1 MVNGALTPSRL
12 VIGTPVGLICPLPRQ
27 NECLNVST
35 ETLNHTTED
44 IEYLRHGDRPMTLR
58 LFRPAGTG
66 PFPAVPD
73 LHGGAWTEGDLNGC
87 QARDEV
93 LAEAGI
99 AAAALDFR
107 QAGDGYPTSLVD
119 INYAVRWLK
128 AHAAELN
135 VDADRIGVV
144 GQSSGG
150 HLAMLSAMRPR
161 DLRYAEIE
169 LDAGAQPVDASVRC
183 VGMLWPVINPLSRYR
198 RVRRLRDEENTPAW
212 VGNLPERHDLY
223 WISEQTMDEGNPML
237 ALERGETLEM
247 PPALWVQG
255 RPDPVHDY
263 RDPDSPLDLNE
274 PERFAENY
282 RRAGGDIEVLYID
295 QDVRST
301 NASFDPLARFLRQ
314 HLLALS

>member
-1 MVNGALTPSRL
+1 MT
-12 VIGTPVGLICPLPRQ
+12 
-27 NECLNVST
+27 T
-35 ETLNHTTED
+35 ETLNYTAED
-44 IEYLRHGDRPMTLR
+44 IEYLNHGDRPMALR

-66 PFPAVPD
+66 PFPAVLD
-73 LHGGAWTEGDLNGC
+73 LHGGAWTESDLNDC

-107 QAGDGYPTSLVD
+107 QAGDGYPTSLAD

-128 AHAAELN
+128 AHAEELRL
-135 VDADRIGVV
+135 DPGRIGIV

-150 HLAMLSAMRPR
+150 HLAMLAAMRPR
-161 DLRYAEIE
+161 DPRYTEIA
-169 LDAGAQPVDASVRC
+169 LDGGTPPVDAEVCC

-223 WISEQTMDEGNPML
+223 WETEQAMAEGNPML
-237 ALERGETLEM
+237 VLERGETVET

-274 PERFAENY
+274 PERFAANY
-282 RRAGGDIEVLYID
+282 RKAGGEIEVQYID

-301 NASFDPLARFLRQ
+301 NASFDPLAGFLRK
-314 HLLALS
+314 HLLRVS